1 MKKKVIGLSIA
12 LFLSVVLNLFFLLS
26 DGLFYWKQK
35 KLAKICNTE
44 SKHLTNKRDF
54 YDQIIPASL

>member
-1 MKKKVIGLSIA
+1 MKKKVIGLSIT

-44 SKHLTNKRDF
+44 SKHLTNKKGF
-54 YDQIIPASL
+54 L